1 MSHWQFL
8 LILMDHRWRRDK
20 QFFDGTQEMNHSL
33 SVSTAVEIMR
43 QLGGVEGCGENTE
56 DWSGGCR
63 GIAN

>member
-8 LILMDHRWRRDK
+8 LILMDHRW
-20 QFFDGTQEMNHSL
+20 QEMNHSL
-33 SVSTAVEIMR
+33 SVSSTAVEIMR
-43 QLGGVEGCGENTE
+43 QLGRVEGCGENTE

>member
-1 MSHWQFL
+1 
-8 LILMDHRWRRDK
+8 
-20 QFFDGTQEMNHSL
+20 
-33 SVSTAVEIMR
+33 VSTAVEIMR